1 MPDPAVGRADEKL
14 LPAHGTT
21 PHRWIMPQMWM
32 WMDGCC
38 RRGRPASRS
47 MCVMQGNATVARGV
61 VWCPAGSFVPLWPP
75 VRPRLFPGRRAAS
88 ALLFFL
94 FRRPAPVPVSP
105 YGRRA
110 HVTTPFVY
118 AFHPLHGGTATR
130 GSIPSGPGPVFYIYC
145 IFTFIIRS
153 CLVPKRFRIFVL

>member
-88 ALLFFL
+88 ALLFFCFVVQLQSQCRRTAAAHMSPRLL
-94 FRRPAPVPVSP
+94 FMPSTLSTEARPHEDPFPLD
-105 YGRRA
+105 RA
-110 HVTTPFVY
+110 LFFIFIVFL
-118 AFHPLHGGTATR
+118 PL
-130 GSIPSGPGPVFYIYC
+130 
-145 IFTFIIRS
+145 
-153 CLVPKRFRIFVL
+153 L